1 VLFGT
6 TMMLATRRDL
16 RYNTGVM
23 VLAVFR
29 SPRNRRRGLWAAG
42 VLVAAGAFVLANQ
55 LLPRGGEPPN
65 VFERGRVQ
73 IVRVPQKVPLTTER
87 RRTIAALLDAFV
99 PAAVE
104 RKDPMRAYPLVTP
117 AFRAGVT
124 RAQWRHGDLPVI
136 PYDADGRY
144 NGWTLGY
151 SLKDEMSVDLLLR
164 PGAREKRGAV
174 AFTAVFK
181 KRHDRWLI
189 DAFIPAATF
198 APDDADTSRILA
210 HPDFSPSVKGGA
222 AVAGGGTG

>member
-1 VLFGT
+1 
-6 TMMLATRRDL
+6 M
-16 RYNTGVM
+16 
-23 VLAVFR
+23 
-29 SPRNRRRGLWAAG
+29 
-42 VLVAAGAFVLANQ
+42 
-55 LLPRGGEPPN
+55 
-65 VFERGRVQ
+65 
-73 IVRVPQKVPLTTER
+73 PLTTER
-87 RRTIAALLDAFV
+87 RHAIAALLGAFV

-124 RAQWRHGDLPVI
+124 RAQWRRGDLPVI

-151 SLKDEMSVDLLLR
+151 SLKDEISVDLLLR

-181 KRHDRWLI
+181 ERHGKWLI

-210 HPDFSPSVKGGA
+210 NPDFSPSVKGSG
-222 AVAGGGTG
+222 VGGGTG